1 MFSLIAVA
9 LCSVVFSAALLVPYA
24 EAETADPERVN
35 AVHAEY
41 MKGDVYVDGKLIY
54 GWTMADPAVVVDGTL
69 YIPLKLAEE
78 SAGADKIDA
87 AVAVASAVE
96 GSSIVAL
103 PQTDAAQPEVSE
115 GGDAERA
122 GETSGITEADAL
134 SGADSKAD
142 APEGADG
149 KSGQTPENTAQ
160 PSDII
165 AKFTGENEEQNSTED
180 YSFLSVHLEKTP
192 GLVKHDT
199 SGSVNAE
206 AGFKSI
212 NGTLLKDSRDI
223 IRSEAGVW
231 YGSEDFLEKSLGV
244 DVYYTDVCGLYISTD
259 PSVSAKQ
266 WADAN
271 PNETFIPGVAEYIRV
286 INRRIPEDTALEYSY
301 LFCHVAGQYKTL
313 DPSLIFAVVWTE
325 STFVYNAGTNALG
338 LMQALPKYA
347 AAKGYTRAMLLDPH
361 HNLEYGAY
369 FLDGQIRA
377 FGGNVVSGLAAYN
390 MGPARVNGPN
400 HHTGYTNVVLRR
412 QGQLADW
419 LASKGYGTHFVE
431 QITLKDPEP
440 TAGEQQTNGI

>member
-9 LCSVVFSAALLVPYA
+9 VCSVVFSAALLVPYA
-24 EAETADPERVN
+24 EAETADPERVDT
-35 AVHAEY
+35 VHAEY

-54 GWTMADPAVVVDGTL
+54 GWTMEDPAVVVDGTL

-78 SAGADKIDA
+78 SIGADVKSTFA
-87 AVAVASAVE
+87 AVASSVE
-96 GSSIVAL
+96 GSTIVAL
-103 PQTDAAQPEVSE
+103 PDTAQEDASE
-115 GGDAERA
+115 TAVQQ
-122 GETSGITEADAL
+122 SSSPEADAL
-134 SGADSKAD
+134 SGADNKAEEN
-142 APEGADG
+142 AADS
-149 KSGQTPENTAQ
+149 SG
-160 PSDII
+160 SIGDVI
-165 AKFTGENEEQNSTED
+165 ARFTGEDEQQSAAED
-180 YSFLSVHLEKTP
+180 FSFFSLHLEKTP

-199 SGSVNAE
+199 SGSFNAA
-206 AGFKSI
+206 AGFKSV

-223 IRSEAGVW
+223 IRSDKGVW
-231 YGSEDFLEKSLGV
+231 YGSEDFLKKSLGI

-259 PSVSAKQ
+259 PSVSAKR
-266 WADAN
+266 WADSN

-286 INRRIPEDTALEYSY
+286 INRRIPEKTALEYSY

-347 AAKGYTRAMLLDPH
+347 AAKGYTAAMLLDPH

-369 FLDGQIRA
+369 FLDSLIKR
-377 FGGNVVSGLAAYN
+377 FNGNVVSALAAYN
-390 MGPARVNGPN
+390 MGPARVSGPN
-400 HHTGYTNVVLRR
+400 HHTGYTNVVTRR

-431 QITLKDPEP
+431 QITLMEPETEAP
-440 TAGEQQTNGI
+440 QQETNGI

>member
-9 LCSVVFSAALLVPYA
+9 VCSVVFSAALLVPYA
-24 EAETADPERVN
+24 EAETADPERVDT
-35 AVHAEY
+35 VHAEY

-54 GWTMADPAVVVDGTL
+54 GWTMEEPAVVVDGTL
-69 YIPLKLAEE
+69 YIPLRLAEE
-78 SAGADKIDA
+78 SSGSGTKKTVA
-87 AVAVASAVE
+87 AVASAVE
-96 GSSIVAL
+96 GSTIVAL
-103 PQTDAAQPEVSE
+103 LEAPQEEAEENTAQQTDAPELIA
-115 GGDAERA
+115 DTAA
-122 GETSGITEADAL
+122 APEADAL
-134 SGADSKAD
+134 SGADNKAED
-142 APEGADG
+142 SAAESTG
-149 KSGQTPENTAQ
+149 NTVGV
-160 PSDII
+160 I
-165 AKFTGENEEQNSTED
+165 AKLAGEDEQQDPSED
-180 YSFLSVHLEKTP
+180 FSFFSIHLEKTP

-199 SGSVNAE
+199 SGSFNAA
-206 AGFKSI
+206 AGFKSV
-212 NGTLLKDSRDI
+212 NGTLLRDSKDLIQSDK
-223 IRSEAGVW
+223 GVW

-259 PSVSAKQ
+259 PSVSAKR
-266 WADAN
+266 WADSN

-286 INRRIPEDTALEYSY
+286 INRRIPEKTALEYSY

-347 AAKGYTRAMLLDPH
+347 AAKGYSRAMLLDPH

-369 FLDGQIRA
+369 FLDSLIKR
-377 FGGNVVSGLAAYN
+377 FNGNVVSALAAYN

-400 HHTGYTNVVLRR
+400 HHTGYTNVVTRR

-431 QITLKDPEP
+431 QITLIEPEKTP
-440 TAGEQQTNGI
+440 QQETNGI

>member
-9 LCSVVFSAALLVPYA
+9 VCSVVFSAALLVPYA
-24 EAETADPERVN
+24 EAETADPERVDT
-35 AVHAEY
+35 VHAEY

-54 GWTMADPAVVVDGTL
+54 GWTMEDPAVVVDGTL

-78 SAGADKIDA
+78 SARADSKSTVA
-87 AVAVASAVE
+87 AVASSVE
-96 GSSIVAL
+96 GSTIVAL
-103 PQTDAAQPEVSE
+103 PDAPQEDAAGPAAQQASAP
-115 GGDAERA
+115 
-122 GETSGITEADAL
+122 EADAL
-134 SGADSKAD
+134 SGADNKAD
-142 APEGADG
+142 
-149 KSGQTPENTAQ
+149 ENAAESTGNTVGV
-160 PSDII
+160 I
-165 AKFTGENEEQNSTED
+165 AKLAGEDEQQAAAED
-180 YSFLSVHLEKTP
+180 FSFFSLHLEKTP

-199 SGSVNAE
+199 SGSFSAA
-206 AGFKSI
+206 AGFKSV
-212 NGTLLKDSRDI
+212 NGTLLKDSKDLI
-223 IRSEAGVW
+223 QSDKGVW
-231 YGSEDFLEKSLGV
+231 YGSEDFLKNSLGI

-259 PSVSAKQ
+259 PSVSAKR
-266 WADAN
+266 WADSN

-286 INRRIPEDTALEYSY
+286 INRRIPEKTALEYSY

-369 FLDGQIRA
+369 FLDSLIKR
-377 FGGNVVSGLAAYN
+377 FNGNVVSALAAYN
-390 MGPARVNGPN
+390 MGPARVSGPN
-400 HHTGYTNVVLRR
+400 YHTGYTNVVTRR

-431 QITLKDPEP
+431 QITLTEPETEAP
-440 TAGEQQTNGI
+440 QQETNGI